1 MAGELDLAEQ
11 LLRRAVDDEAAAK
24 ALLPV
29 KSVTNVIVGQHA
41 QQGVEKAIKAVLA
54 ARGVEFPFIHDIAGL
69 MSLCKNAGLQMPEDL
84 RGADQL
90 TPYAGALRYG
100 EEDLDLVDRDTALR
114 WVTAAVKWARDM
126 VEQTAEQQQPRE
138 QPDGPDLPEQPPS
151 AG

>member
-11 LLRRAVDDEAAAK
+11 LLHRAVDDEAAAK

-29 KSVTNVIVGQHA
+29 KSVTNVIVGQHC

-69 MSLCKNAGLQMPEDL
+69 TSLCKNAGIPTPEEL

-114 WVTAAVKWARDM
+114 WVTVAVKWARDI
-126 VEQTAEQQQPRE
+126 VEQAAEQQQPPKQPTE
-138 QPDGPDLPEQPPS
+138 QDPPQPSPS
-151 AG
+151 SS